1 MKNMCTL
8 QKAAKRRGGM
18 RKIKGGGEKGRKKKG
33 KKEGEAGRGRET
45 FHG

>member
-1 MKNMCTL
+1 VKVAEAMDTL
-8 QKAAKRRGGM
+8 LK
-18 RKIKGGGEKGRKKKG
+18 RKKKG

>member
-1 MKNMCTL
+1 MCTL